1 MNSHSCAIGLED
13 KYSTFLLIVKLWGHF
28 SIKRKKQFWMIL
40 ILMFFTSL
48 MEVISIGAVL
58 PFLGALTA
66 PDYVYSYPEIQPII
80 RFFQLSNPNQIIL
93 PLTIIFIL
101 AAFIAGTSRLILL
114 YVLTKFSFAVGADI
128 SIDIYRKTLYQNY
141 SKHISHNSVEVING
155 IITKTDT
162 IINLIII
169 PILTFISSIALII
182 AIFFTIFM
190 INAYVAFIV
199 FSGFGA
205 IYWTVG
211 FYTKK
216 ALRGNSVCVA
226 KNSTIMIKSL
236 QEGLGGIRDVLING
250 SQEFFC
256 KYYRDSDLLLRKAA
270 GNNLFISASPRYV
283 IEAIGIALIS
293 LTAYVM
299 STQEGGVISVIPV
312 LGVLALGS
320 QRAIP
325 VLQQI
330 YNTYTSVQ
338 GSYNSFLDVINLL
351 NQSLPDHVTK
361 KYKTIPFHKDIIL
374 NGVSFRHNNE
384 SNWVLSNVDLV
395 IKKGSCTG
403 FFGKTGSGKSTLV
416 DIIMGLI
423 PPVDGRLLVDGVS
436 INEENSRGWQDHIAH
451 VPQDI
456 FLFDSTIE
464 ENIAFGVNK
473 HEIDFERIK
482 KAASQAQIN
491 DFIQGLPQ
499 QYKTVVGERGVRLSG
514 GQKQRIGIARA
525 LYNKVDVL
533 VFDEA
538 TSALDIKTEESV
550 MKSINNLKKD
560 ITILMITHRLETLKK
575 CDNVIELKDMKI
587 IQNT

>member
-1 MNSHSCAIGLED
+1 
-13 KYSTFLLIVKLWGHF
+13 
-28 SIKRKKQFWMIL
+28 
-40 ILMFFTSL
+40 
-48 MEVISIGAVL
+48 
-58 PFLGALTA
+58 
-66 PDYVYSYPEIQPII
+66 
-80 RFFQLSNPNQIIL
+80 
-93 PLTIIFIL
+93 
-101 AAFIAGTSRLILL
+101 
-114 YVLTKFSFAVGADI
+114 
-128 SIDIYRKTLYQNY
+128 
-141 SKHISHNSVEVING
+141 
-155 IITKTDT
+155 
-162 IINLIII
+162 
-169 PILTFISSIALII
+169 
-182 AIFFTIFM
+182 
-190 INAYVAFIV
+190 
-199 FSGFGA
+199 
-205 IYWTVG
+205 
-211 FYTKK
+211 
-216 ALRGNSVCVA
+216 
-226 KNSTIMIKSL
+226 
-236 QEGLGGIRDVLING
+236 
-250 SQEFFC
+250 
-256 KYYRDSDLLLRKAA
+256 
-270 GNNLFISASPRYV
+270 
-283 IEAIGIALIS
+283 
-293 LTAYVM
+293 
-299 STQEGGVISVIPV
+299 
-312 LGVLALGS
+312 
-320 QRAIP
+320 
-325 VLQQI
+325 
-330 YNTYTSVQ
+330 
-338 GSYNSFLDVINLL
+338 
-351 NQSLPDHVTK
+351 
-361 KYKTIPFHKDIIL
+361 L